1 MFTDLEILA
10 AIFACAIHDV
20 DHPGL
25 TNQYLINTGNYLK
38 TNQYFIN
45 TGNYLKTNKYL
56 INTGNYLNT
65 NQYLINIP
73 VGNYLNKYQNL
84 LKVILLAGMELMVM
98 YNVS

>member
-25 TNQYLINTGNYLK
+25 TNQYLINTGN
-38 TNQYFIN
+38 F
-45 TGNYLKTNKYL
+45 LKTNKYL

-84 LKVILLAGMELMVM
+84 LKLILLAGSELMVM

>member
-25 TNQYLINTGNYLK
+25 TNQYLINTGN
-38 TNQYFIN
+38 F
-45 TGNYLKTNKYL
+45 LKTNKYL
-56 INTGNYLNT
+56 INTGNYLNK

-84 LKVILLAGMELMVM
+84 LKVILLAGSELMVM